1 MDRAKRNLRQRR
13 LIVKIGARH
22 SARYIAA
29 GVLGL
34 VATWA
39 APLVGQGGRRATRKG
54 AAIARQA
61 STELRL
67 ASARS
72 VLHTLVGTWHFEM
85 RFAGNFD
92 GPADVSGTRVV
103 KPLFDDK
110 RLEWT
115 ETLDQSHVQGQGVV
129 GYDDQSERFFSSA
142 VSSAG
147 ASPELMTGT
156 LDDAEPLI
164 TFNPLSL
171 VPDSGAAR
179 VSNQAFAVALLDN
192 DHFTT
197 AALDRA
203 WRAVFTRQK

>member
-1 MDRAKRNLRQRR
+1 M
-13 LIVKIGARH
+13 KIGARH
-22 SARYIAA
+22 SARCIAA
-29 GVLGL
+29 GVLAL
-34 VATWA
+34 A
-39 APLVGQGGRRATRKG
+39 AVWGSPLAGQGGRRATRKV
-54 AAIARQA
+54 A
-61 STELRL
+61 SAERHASVELRL
-67 ASARS
+67 AAARS

-92 GPADVSGTRVV
+92 GPPDVSGTRVV

-115 ETLDQSHVQGQGVV
+115 ETLDQSRVQGQGVV
-129 GYDDQSERFFSSA
+129 GYDDQSDRFFSSA

-147 ASPELMTGT
+147 SSPELMTGT

-164 TFNPLSL
+164 TFNPLAL
-171 VPDSGAAR
+171 APDSGAAR
-179 VSNQAFAVALLDN
+179 ESNQAFAVALLDG

>member
-1 MDRAKRNLRQRR
+1 MRITTRHGAGY
-13 LIVKIGARH
+13 IVAGALALAAA
-22 SARYIAA
+22 SATT
-29 GVLGL
+29 L
-34 VATWA
+34 
-39 APLVGQGGRRATRKG
+39 PGQGGRRVTRKVG
-54 AAIARQA
+54 SAVSHA
-61 STELRL
+61 SAELHL

-85 RFAGNFD
+85 RFAGNFA
-92 GPADVSGTRVV
+92 GPPDVSGTRVV

-129 GYDDQSERFFSSA
+129 GYDDQSGRFFSSA

-147 ASPELMTGT
+147 SSPELMTGT

-164 TFNPLSL
+164 TFSPLAL
-171 VPDSGAAR
+171 AQDSGSVR
-179 VSNQAFAVALLDN
+179 ESHQAFAVALLDD
-192 DHFTT
+192 DHFTA

-203 WRAVFTRQK
+203 WRAVFTRRK

>member
-1 MDRAKRNLRQRR
+1 MKIRA
-13 LIVKIGARH
+13 GH
-22 SARYIAA
+22 GARYIAA
-29 GVLGL
+29 GVLAL
-34 VATWA
+34 A
-39 APLVGQGGRRATRKG
+39 AVWGSPLAGQGGRRATRKV
-54 AAIARQA
+54 A
-61 STELRL
+61 SAVRHASVELRL
-67 ASARS
+67 AAARS
-72 VLHTLVGTWHFEM
+72 VLRSLVGTWHFEM

-92 GPADVSGTRVV
+92 GPPDVSGTRVV

-115 ETLDQSHVQGQGVV
+115 ETLDQSRVQGQGVV
-129 GYDDQSERFFSSA
+129 GYDDQSDRFFSSA

-147 ASPELMTGT
+147 SSPELMTGT

-164 TFNPLSL
+164 TFNPLAL
-171 VPDSGAAR
+171 APDSGSAR
-179 VSNQAFAVALLDN
+179 ESNQAFAVALLDD

>member
-1 MDRAKRNLRQRR
+1 
-13 LIVKIGARH
+13 V
-22 SARYIAA
+22 AA
-29 GVLGL
+29 
-34 VATWA
+34 A
-39 APLVGQGGRRATRKG
+39 
-54 AAIARQA
+54 ARQA
-61 STELRL
+61 SVELRL

-92 GPADVSGTRVV
+92 GPPDVSGTRVV

-129 GYDDQSERFFSSA
+129 GYDDRSDRFFSSA

-147 ASPELMTGT
+147 SSPELMTGT

-164 TFNPLSL
+164 TFSPLAL
-171 VPDSGAAR
+171 APDSGTTR
-179 VSNQAFAVALLDN
+179 ESNAAFAVALLDD
-192 DHFTT
+192 DHFTA

-203 WRAVFTRQK
+203 WRAVFTRQKESPH

>member
-1 MDRAKRNLRQRR
+1 MKIRARH
-13 LIVKIGARH
+13 GARH
-22 SARYIAA
+22 IAA
-29 GVLGL
+29 GVLAL
-34 VATWA
+34 A
-39 APLVGQGGRRATRKG
+39 AVWGSPLAGQGGRRTTRKV
-54 AAIARQA
+54 A
-61 STELRL
+61 SAVRHASVELRL
-67 ASARS
+67 AAARS
-72 VLHTLVGTWHFEM
+72 VLPSLVGTWHFEM

-92 GPADVSGTRVV
+92 GPPDVSGKRVV

-129 GYDDQSERFFSSA
+129 GYDDQSDRFFSSA

-147 ASPELMTGT
+147 SSPELMTGT

-164 TFNPLSL
+164 SFNPLAL
-171 VPDSGAAR
+171 APDSGAAR
-179 VSNQAFAVALLDN
+179 ESNQAFAVELLDA

>member
-1 MDRAKRNLRQRR
+1 
-13 LIVKIGARH
+13 VW
-22 SARYIAA
+22 YIAA
-29 GVLGL
+29 GALA
-34 VATWA
+34 VAAIWA
-39 APLVGQGGRRATRKG
+39 SPLAGQGGRRATRKV
-54 AAIARQA
+54 A
-61 STELRL
+61 STVRHASVELRL
-67 ASARS
+67 AAARS

-92 GPADVSGTRVV
+92 GPPDVSGTRVM

-129 GYDDQSERFFSSA
+129 GYDDQSDRFFSSA

-147 ASPELMTGT
+147 SSPELMTGM

-164 TFNPLSL
+164 FFSPLAL
-171 VPDSGAAR
+171 APDSGSAR
-179 VSNQAFAVALLDN
+179 ESNQGFAVSLLDD